1 MTSKRKLRYGMVGG
15 GQSAFIGAVHR
26 MAANLDGQIELVAG
40 AFSSDPKNS
49 QATGEQLFLNPK
61 RVYGSY
67 EEMARAE
74 AALPADQRID
84 FVSVVTPNFLHAPVA
99 TAFLKAGFHVV
110 CDKPMTLSVK
120 EARTLRDTVR
130 KSGKVFALTHNYT
143 GYPMV
148 KEARE
153 LVRSGKLGKI
163 LKVVAEYPQGWLL
176 DKIESDGQKQASW
189 RMDPKRAGASSCV
202 GDIGTHAENLGRYI
216 TGLHI
221 DELAAE
227 FTSFIPGRKLEDD
240 ANMLIRYKGG
250 AKGVLHCSQISCGE
264 ENNLNIRVYGTLG
277 SLAWQQEHPNELKF
291 IPKGEPARI
300 IRRGNGYVSD
310 VAKKFTRLPFGHPEA
325 FIEAFANIYLEAV
338 AAIRAS
344 IDGKRGQFDFPTVDD
359 GLEGMAFIETTVKSA
374 SSNGKWVKFPKL

>member
-1 MTSKRKLRYGMVGG
+1 
-15 GQSAFIGAVHR
+15 
-26 MAANLDGQIELVAG
+26 
-40 AFSSDPKNS
+40 
-49 QATGEQLFLNPK
+49 
-61 RVYGSY
+61 
-67 EEMARAE
+67 
-74 AALPADQRID
+74 
-84 FVSVVTPNFLHAPVA
+84 
-99 TAFLKAGFHVV
+99 V
-110 CDKPMTLSVK
+110 CDKPMTLTLK
-120 EARTLRDTVR
+120 EAKELRATVR

-153 LVRSGKLGKI
+153 LVRTGKLGKI

-176 DKIESDGQKQASW
+176 DRIEAEGQKQAAW
-189 RMDPKRAGASSCV
+189 RSDPKKAGATCCL

-216 TGLHI
+216 TGLEI
-221 DELAAE
+221 ESLCAE
-227 FTSFIPGRKLEDD
+227 FTTFIPGRKLEDD
-240 ANMLIRYKGG
+240 ANLLLRYQGG

-300 IRRGNGYVSD
+300 LRRGNGYVSD
-310 VAKKFTRLPFGHPEA
+310 AAKKFTRLPFGHPEA

-344 IDGKRGQFDFPTVDD
+344 QAGKKPAGDFPTVED
-359 GLEGMAFIETTVKSA
+359 GVIGMAFLETAVKSA
-374 SSNGKWVKFPKL
+374 ASKSKWTKFVKV